1 MAKRCPASALNQS
14 LCRIVTLAMP
24 RWAALRNA
32 SATASGITSTAITSQ
47 SGRSLASARAMAPV
61 PVPRSRI
68 RHAATGRRASACSTR
83 HSVSGRG
90 ISVAG
95 ETNSGS
101 DQNSAARPDGRLA
114 PRAGVAAGAPPASSP
129 RRRTAS
135 FRRRPGSSAR
145 PTGDVSQQDLGVASR
160 TVALRQAGDCLLQP
174 GLKGHHSCSDSAAS

>member
-1 MAKRCPASALNQS
+1 MAKRCPASATNQS

-32 SATASGITSTAITSQ
+32 SATASGMTSTAVISQ

-68 RHAATGRRASACSTR
+68 RHGATGRRASACSTR

-101 DQNSAARPDGRLA
+101 DQNSRCPTRWAMGSPRWRRCRSASSVVASSAESVVSPKARIQVRARPVTCPSRIS
-114 PRAGVAAGAPPASSP
+114 AS
-129 RRRTAS
+129 RRGLS
-135 FRRRPGSSAR
+135 LSAR
-145 PTGDVSQQDLGVASR
+145 RAIACCSQA
-160 TVALRQAGDCLLQP
+160 
-174 GLKGHHSCSDSAAS
+174 